1 MDKQQESDN
10 ITDNITDNIM
20 DDKKENT
27 DDKNLMNYSFE
38 DLDLNDDLLRGIYSY
53 GFEKPSKIQYK
64 SIPFIKS
71 GKDIIAQSQSGTG
84 KTGAFSIGILNNI
97 DTKIK
102 KTQYIVLT
110 PTHEL
115 AKQIYSVIENLGARM
130 DITMCKVIGKTN
142 INESIIELK
151 RDPQI
156 IVATPGRLFDM
167 INKKHI
173 FTDNVKTLV
182 LDEADEMLSSGF
194 MEILYEI
201 IKCMPKTC
209 QMCLFSATMPKEILD
224 LTENFMN
231 NPERL
236 LINREELT
244 LEGIKQF
251 YIDLKQ
257 YNWKFDV
264 LYDIYDT
271 INITQSIIYVNSKNI
286 LNNLY
291 DRLSKDNYPVSY
303 IHGDM
308 QTFEREKNLNDFKNG
323 ITRIMLST
331 DLLSRGIDIQQ
342 LSLVIN
348 FDLPR
353 NKETYIHRI
362 GRSGRYGRKGTA
374 INFVTSEDLAHMK
387 EIEDFYNTKIEEMP
401 QNLADYL

>member
-1 MDKQQESDN
+1 MDNQSDEKNDEKN
-10 ITDNITDNIM
+10 I
-20 DDKKENT
+20 
-27 DDKNLMNYSFE
+27 MNYSFE
-38 DLDLNDDLLRGIYSY
+38 DLELNDELLRGIYSY

-64 SIPFIKS
+64 SIPLIKS
-71 GKDIIAQSQSGTG
+71 GKDLIAQSQSGTG

-97 DTKIK
+97 DTKLK

-142 INESIIELK
+142 ISESIMELK

-156 IVATPGRLFDM
+156 IVATPGRLVDM
-167 INKKHI
+167 ISKRHI
-173 FTDNVKTLV
+173 FTDNIKTLV
-182 LDEADEMLSSGF
+182 LDEADEMLSGGF

-201 IKCMPKTC
+201 IKCMPKKC
-209 QMCLFSATMPKEILD
+209 QICLFSATMPKEILD

-231 NPERL
+231 NPETL
-236 LINREELT
+236 LVNRDELT

-251 YIDLKQ
+251 YINLKQ

-291 DRLSKDNYPVSY
+291 DRLSRDEYPVSY

-308 QTFEREKNLNDFKNG
+308 QTIEREKNLNDFKNG

-374 INFVTSEDLAHMK
+374 INFITDEDTAHMK

>member
-1 MDKQQESDN
+1 MEGTKS
-10 ITDNITDNIM
+10 IT
-20 DDKKENT
+20 E
-27 DDKNLMNYSFE
+27 YSFE
-38 DLDLNDDLLRGIYSY
+38 DLDIKDDLLRGIYSY
-53 GFEKPSKIQYK
+53 GFEKPSNIQYK
-64 SIPFIKS
+64 SLPVFNS
-71 GKDIIAQSQSGTG
+71 GKDLIAQSQSGTG
-84 KTGAFSIGILNNI
+84 KTGAFSVGILNNI
-97 DTKIK
+97 DVELK

-115 AKQIYSVIENLGARM
+115 AKQIYNVIQELGARM
-130 DITMCKVIGKTN
+130 DISICKVIGKTN
-142 INESIIELK
+142 INESINELQK
-151 RDPQI
+151 DPQI

-167 INKKHI
+167 INKRHI
-173 FTDNVKTLV
+173 FTDNIKTLV
-182 LDEADEMLSSGF
+182 IDEADEMLSSGF
-194 MEILYEI
+194 TEILQNI
-201 IKCMPKTC
+201 IRCMSKDC
-209 QMCLFSATMPKEILD
+209 QMCLFSATMPKEIID

-231 NPERL
+231 EPEKL
-236 LINREELT
+236 LVNRDELT

-264 LYDIYDT
+264 LYDIYET

-291 DRLSKDNYPVSY
+291 DRLSRDEFPVSY

-308 QTFEREKNLNDFKNG
+308 QSCERDKNLSDFKNG
-323 ITRIMLST
+323 LTRIMLST

-374 INFVTSEDLAHMK
+374 INFITSEDLTHMK

>member
-1 MDKQQESDN
+1 MSEGEDKSIIE
-10 ITDNITDNIM
+10 
-20 DDKKENT
+20 
-27 DDKNLMNYSFE
+27 YSFE
-38 DLDLNDDLLRGIYSY
+38 DLDINDDLLRGIYSY

-64 SIPFIKS
+64 SLPIFDS
-71 GKDIIAQSQSGTG
+71 GKDMIAQSQSGTG
-84 KTGAFSIGILNNI
+84 KTGAFSIGILNNLDI
-97 DTKIK
+97 KMK

-115 AKQIYSVIENLGARM
+115 AKQIYSVVENLGARM
-130 DITMCKVIGKTN
+130 DISICKVIGKTN
-142 INESIIELK
+142 INDSIRELS

-167 INKKHI
+167 ISKKHI
-173 FTDNVKTLV
+173 FTDNIKTLII
-182 LDEADEMLSSGF
+182 DEADEMLSSGF
-194 MEILYEI
+194 MEVLQNI
-201 IKCMPKTC
+201 IRCIPKTS
-209 QMCLFSATMPKEILD
+209 QMCLFSATMPKEIID

-231 NPERL
+231 NPEKL
-236 LINREELT
+236 LINRDELT

-264 LYDIYDT
+264 LYDIYET
-271 INITQSIIYVNSKNI
+271 INVTQSIIYVNSKNV

-291 DRLSKDNYPVSY
+291 DRLSRDEFPVSY

-308 QTFEREKNLNDFKNG
+308 QTSEREKNLNDFKNG
-323 ITRIMLST
+323 TTRIMLST

-374 INFVTSEDLAHMK
+374 INFVTSEDIDHMN
-387 EIEDFYNTKIEEMP
+387 EIQKFYNTKIDEMP

>member
-1 MDKQQESDN
+1 MDNQSNEKNDETNDEKN
-10 ITDNITDNIM
+10 I
-20 DDKKENT
+20 
-27 DDKNLMNYSFE
+27 MNYSFE
-38 DLDLNDDLLRGIYSY
+38 DLDLNDELLRGIYSY
-53 GFEKPSKIQYK
+53 GFEKPSNIQYK
-64 SIPFIKS
+64 SIPLIKS
-71 GKDIIAQSQSGTG
+71 GKDLIAQSQSGTG

-97 DTKIK
+97 DTNLK

-142 INESIIELK
+142 ISESIMELK

-156 IVATPGRLFDM
+156 IVATPGRLVDM
-167 INKKHI
+167 ISKRHI
-173 FTDNVKTLV
+173 FTDNIKTLV
-182 LDEADEMLSSGF
+182 LDEADEMLSGGF

-201 IKCMPKTC
+201 IKCMPKKC
-209 QMCLFSATMPKEILD
+209 QICLFSATMPKEILD

-236 LINREELT
+236 LVNRDELT

-251 YIDLKQ
+251 YINLKQ

-291 DRLSKDNYPVSY
+291 DRLSRDEYPVSY

-308 QTFEREKNLNDFKNG
+308 QTVEREKNLNDFKNG

-374 INFVTSEDLAHMK
+374 INFITDEDTAHMK

-401 QNLADYL
+401 QNLGDYL

>member
-1 MDKQQESDN
+1 MSEGNDKSIIE
-10 ITDNITDNIM
+10 
-20 DDKKENT
+20 
-27 DDKNLMNYSFE
+27 YSFE
-38 DLDLNDDLLRGIYSY
+38 DLDINDDLLRGIYSY

-64 SIPFIKS
+64 SLPIFGS
-71 GKDIIAQSQSGTG
+71 GKDMIAQSQSGTG
-84 KTGAFSIGILNNI
+84 KTGAFSIGILNNLDI
-97 DTKIK
+97 KMK

-115 AKQIYSVIENLGARM
+115 AKQIYCVVENLGARM
-130 DITMCKVIGKTN
+130 DISICKVIGKTN
-142 INESIIELK
+142 INDSIKELS

-167 INKKHI
+167 ISKKHI
-173 FTDNVKTLV
+173 FTDNIKTLII
-182 LDEADEMLSSGF
+182 DEADEMLSSGF
-194 MEILYEI
+194 MEVLQNI
-201 IKCMPKTC
+201 IRCIPTTS
-209 QMCLFSATMPKEILD
+209 QMCLFSATMPKEIID

-231 NPERL
+231 NPEKL
-236 LINREELT
+236 LINRDELT

-264 LYDIYDT
+264 LYDIYET
-271 INITQSIIYVNSKNI
+271 INVTQSIIYVNSKNV

-291 DRLSKDNYPVSY
+291 DRLSRDEFPVSY

-308 QTFEREKNLNDFKNG
+308 QTSEREKNLNDFKNG
-323 ITRIMLST
+323 TTRIMLST

-374 INFVTSEDLAHMK
+374 INFVTSEDIDHMN
-387 EIEDFYNTKIEEMP
+387 EIQKFYNTKIDEMP

>member
-1 MDKQQESDN
+1 MDNQSNEKNDETNDEKN
-10 ITDNITDNIM
+10 I
-20 DDKKENT
+20 
-27 DDKNLMNYSFE
+27 MNYSFE
-38 DLDLNDDLLRGIYSY
+38 DLDLNDELLRGIYSY

-64 SIPFIKS
+64 SIPLIKS
-71 GKDIIAQSQSGTG
+71 GKDLIAQSQSGTG

-97 DTKIK
+97 DTKLK

-142 INESIIELK
+142 ISESIMELK

-156 IVATPGRLFDM
+156 IVATPGRLVDM
-167 INKKHI
+167 ISKRHI
-173 FTDNVKTLV
+173 FTDNIKTLV
-182 LDEADEMLSSGF
+182 LDEADEMLSGGF

-201 IKCMPKTC
+201 IKCMPKKC
-209 QMCLFSATMPKEILD
+209 QICLFSATMPKEILD

-236 LINREELT
+236 LVNRDELT

-251 YIDLKQ
+251 YINLKQ

-291 DRLSKDNYPVSY
+291 DRLSRDEYPVSY

-308 QTFEREKNLNDFKNG
+308 QTVEREKNLNDFKNG

-374 INFVTSEDLAHMK
+374 INFITDEDTAHMK

>member
-1 MDKQQESDN
+1 MEGTKS
-10 ITDNITDNIM
+10 IT
-20 DDKKENT
+20 E
-27 DDKNLMNYSFE
+27 YSFE
-38 DLDLNDDLLRGIYSY
+38 DLDIKDDLLRGIYSY
-53 GFEKPSKIQYK
+53 GFEKPSNIQYK
-64 SIPFIKS
+64 SLPIFNS
-71 GKDIIAQSQSGTG
+71 GKDMIAQSQSGTG
-84 KTGAFSIGILNNI
+84 KTGAFSVGVLNNI
-97 DTKIK
+97 DLTLK
-102 KTQYIVLT
+102 KTQYIILT

-115 AKQIYSVIENLGARM
+115 AKQIYNVVENLGARM
-130 DITMCKVIGKTN
+130 DISICKVIGKTN
-142 INESIIELK
+142 INESIRELQK
-151 RDPQI
+151 EPQI

-167 INKKHI
+167 INKRHI
-173 FTDNVKTLV
+173 FTDNIKTLV
-182 LDEADEMLSSGF
+182 IDEADEMLSSGF
-194 MEILYEI
+194 MEVLQNI
-201 IKCMPKTC
+201 IRCMPKTC
-209 QMCLFSATMPKEILD
+209 QMCLFSATMPKEIVD
-224 LTENFMN
+224 LTEHFMN
-231 NPERL
+231 NPEKL
-236 LINREELT
+236 LINKDELT

-264 LYDIYDT
+264 LYDIYET
-271 INITQSIIYVNSKNI
+271 INVTQSIIYVNSKNV

-291 DRLSKDNYPVSY
+291 DRLTRDNFPVSY

-308 QTFEREKNLNDFKNG
+308 HSSEREKNLSDFKNG

-374 INFVTSEDLAHMK
+374 INFVTNEDIEHMR
-387 EIEDFYNTKIEEMP
+387 EIQKFYNTKIDEMP

>member
-1 MDKQQESDN
+1 MSEGEDKSIVE
-10 ITDNITDNIM
+10 
-20 DDKKENT
+20 
-27 DDKNLMNYSFE
+27 YSFE
-38 DLDLNDDLLRGIYSY
+38 DLDINDDLLRGIYSY

-64 SIPFIKS
+64 SLPIFNS
-71 GKDIIAQSQSGTG
+71 GKDMIAQSQSGTG

-97 DTKIK
+97 DTKMK

-115 AKQIYSVIENLGARM
+115 AKQIYSVVENLGARM
-130 DITMCKVIGKTN
+130 DISICKVIGKTN
-142 INESIIELK
+142 INESIRELS

-173 FTDNVKTLV
+173 FTDNIKTLII
-182 LDEADEMLSSGF
+182 DEADEMLSSGF
-194 MEILYEI
+194 MEVLQNI
-201 IKCMPKTC
+201 IRCIPTTS
-209 QMCLFSATMPKEILD
+209 QMCLFSATMPKEIID

-231 NPERL
+231 NPEKL
-236 LINREELT
+236 LINRDELT

-264 LYDIYDT
+264 LYDIYET
-271 INITQSIIYVNSKNI
+271 INVTQSIIYVNSKNI

-291 DRLSKDNYPVSY
+291 DRLSRDEFPVSY

-308 QTFEREKNLNDFKNG
+308 QTSERERNLSDFKNG
-323 ITRIMLST
+323 TTRIMLST

-374 INFVTSEDLAHMK
+374 INFVTSEDIDHMN
-387 EIEDFYNTKIEEMP
+387 EIQKFYNTKIDEMP

>member
-1 MDKQQESDN
+1 MSEGKDKSIIE
-10 ITDNITDNIM
+10 
-20 DDKKENT
+20 
-27 DDKNLMNYSFE
+27 YSFE
-38 DLDLNDDLLRGIYSY
+38 DLDINDDLLRGIYSY

-64 SIPFIKS
+64 SLPIFGS
-71 GKDIIAQSQSGTG
+71 GKDMIAQSQSGTG

-97 DTKIK
+97 DIKMK

-130 DITMCKVIGKTN
+130 DISICKVIGKTN
-142 INESIIELK
+142 INDSIRELS

-156 IVATPGRLFDM
+156 IIATPGRLFDM
-167 INKKHI
+167 ISKKHI
-173 FTDNVKTLV
+173 FTDNIKTLII
-182 LDEADEMLSSGF
+182 DEADEMLSSGF
-194 MEILYEI
+194 MEVLQNI
-201 IKCMPKTC
+201 IRCIPKTS
-209 QMCLFSATMPKEILD
+209 QMCLFSATMPKEIID

-231 NPERL
+231 NPEKL
-236 LINREELT
+236 LINRDELT

-264 LYDIYDT
+264 LYDIYET
-271 INITQSIIYVNSKNI
+271 INVTQSIIYVNSKNV

-291 DRLSKDNYPVSY
+291 DRLSRDEFPVSY

-308 QTFEREKNLNDFKNG
+308 QTSEREKNLNDFKNG
-323 ITRIMLST
+323 TTRIMLST

-374 INFVTSEDLAHMK
+374 INFVTSEDIDHMN
-387 EIEDFYNTKIEEMP
+387 EIQKFYNTKIDEMP

>member
-1 MDKQQESDN
+1 MENKDEQN
-10 ITDNITDNIM
+10 I
-20 DDKKENT
+20 
-27 DDKNLMNYSFE
+27 MNYSFE
-38 DLDLNDDLLRGIYSY
+38 DLELNDKLLRGIYGY

-64 SIPFIKS
+64 SIPLIKT
-71 GKDIIAQSQSGTG
+71 GLDIIAQSQSGTG

-97 DTKIK
+97 DIKLK

-115 AKQIYSVIENLGARM
+115 AKQIYSVIENLGSRM
-130 DITMCKVIGKTN
+130 DITICKVIGKTS
-142 INESIIELK
+142 INESIMQLK
-151 RDPQI
+151 NEPQI

-167 INKKHI
+167 INKNYI
-173 FTDNVKTLV
+173 FTDNIKTLV

-194 MEILYEI
+194 MEVLYEI
-201 IKCMPKTC
+201 IKCMPKKC
-209 QMCLFSATMPKEILD
+209 QMCLFSATMPQEILD
-224 LTENFMN
+224 LTEKFMN

-236 LINREELT
+236 LINKDELT
-244 LEGIKQF
+244 LEGIQQF

-271 INITQSIIYVNSKNI
+271 IDIAQSIIYVNSKNI

-291 DRLSKDNYPVSY
+291 NRLLTDKYPVSY

-308 QTFEREKNLNDFKNG
+308 QTSEREKNLNDFKNG
-323 ITRIMLST
+323 TTRIMLST

-374 INFVTSEDLAHMK
+374 INFITSEDHAHMK
-387 EIEDFYNTKIEEMP
+387 EIQEFYNTKIEEMP
-401 QNLADYL
+401 QNISDLL